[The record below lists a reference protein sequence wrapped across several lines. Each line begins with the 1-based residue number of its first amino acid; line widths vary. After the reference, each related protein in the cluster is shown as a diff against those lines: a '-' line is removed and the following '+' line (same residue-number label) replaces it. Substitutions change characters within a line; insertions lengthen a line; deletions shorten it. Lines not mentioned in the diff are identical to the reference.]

1 MNTAIELLTKDNQP
15 AASMLILFKFAAAEH
30 LRAFREE
37 GLMHMSTLSYFA
49 DREVNPARKDRLEG
63 SSSMTQPRDVGDFTI
78 EHPLLGKYI
87 VDPKELGGPIVIR
100 LNREAERNIFCMF
113 AITEPQET
121 PLLHS
126 ENLKL
131 GDSFV
136 LVLNR
141 PAFFD
146 RIRKAADLIGLRVDA
161 GLVQYFDENTY
172 SGETGAFRKSSRY
185 SHQREFRI
193 VVAPGLSFCRELVL
207 GSLEDI
213 TTPVLPLSDL
223 DTRVDFTPTSAR
235 DAGLI

>member
-1 MNTAIELLTKDNQP
+1 MTDKDNPP
-15 AASMLILFKFAAAEH
+15 AASMLILFKFGAAEH

-37 GLMHMSTLSYFA
+37 GLMHMRTLSYFA
-49 DREVNPARKDRLEG
+49 DQEANPARKDRLEG
-63 SSSMTQPRDVGDFTI
+63 SSSMTQPWDVGDFTI
-78 EHPLLGKYI
+78 EHPLLGKHQ
-87 VDPKELGGPIVIR
+87 VDPKELAGPVVIR

-126 ENLKL
+126 ENLNF
-131 GDSFV
+131 GNSFV

-146 RIRKAADLIGLRVDA
+146 RIRKTADSIGLRVDA
-161 GLVQYFDENTY
+161 GLVQYFDEDTY
-172 SGETGAFRKSSRY
+172 SGTTGAFRKSSRY
-185 SHQREFRI
+185 SYQREFRI
-193 VVAPGLSFCRELVL
+193 VVDPGLSPYRELAL

-223 DTRVDFTPTSAR
+223 DRLVDLTPASAR